1 MSQSCLVLLEFCL
14 VPSFVAHSSVASF
27 GLILLF
33 MSMFG
38 RLVTFSGLGEVTL
51 SKRYPLQP
59 HALGPSMWASWA
71 LLLWRVKEYRHDG
84 RGDWSLT

>member
-51 SKRYPLQP
+51 SKRYPLQL
-59 HALGPSMWASWA
+59 HALGPSMCCGESNSIGMM
-71 LLLWRVKEYRHDG
+71 VEVIG
-84 RGDWSLT
+84 P